1 MYIFSSFFFGYINQP
16 AKKENINEWIL
27 CIWYFVLQICVYG
40 LFSSKMFSFDA
51 AKLLVCFEKI
61 RLKTFSIHIAHA
73 TEHIFYDF
81 TTFQDILFIFF
92 DSVRVVV
99 VLFWQKSY
107 EGKYLLNH
115 LLFGGTFLRPLLWWL
130 SYGFLWLPAI
140 VLESLLTYL
149 FQNERNNG
157 LPSAHE
163 SKQFT
168 IVKLAISQ
176 AHWKRKN

>member
-1 MYIFSSFFFGYINQP
+1 MWSARDISYMYHLYGNEFVDSWSMYAYYYDCCNVVKSIFFCLIICIFFRHFFFGYKNQP

-115 LLFGGTFLRPLLWWL
+115 L
-130 SYGFLWLPAI
+130 
-140 VLESLLTYL
+140 
-149 FQNERNNG
+149 
-157 LPSAHE
+157 
-163 SKQFT
+163 
-168 IVKLAISQ
+168 
-176 AHWKRKN
+176 